1 LEKAIAEKRKII
13 SQKKIDKIF
22 SIVEQLT
29 GVHSKLL
36 EELEQ
41 RISQWSESQTI
52 GDIFIKN
59 VHRIKETPLVLF
71 VLVLKGLSNNRLIR
85 CGRTLN
91 M

>member
-1 LEKAIAEKRKII
+1 MEKAIAEKRKII